1 MKVLLFWLWFSV
13 MSSPILFGLAL
24 IAIVGCILA
33 TRKIGKTYRS
43 AWRIGVI
50 LFAILICST
59 VSAWKIQR
67 FSSHVI
73 DPNAYEAVE
82 VGMTQEQVANLL
94 GEPSKRELMTKE
106 QVLYWRQTPIGTVH
120 SIWRY
125 DKSGVFEY
133 VEIRF
138 DEAGLVKSKVLD
150 R

>member
-1 MKVLLFWLWFSV
+1 MKALLFWLWFSV
-13 MSSPILFGLAL
+13 MSSPILFGLAV

-50 LFAILICST
+50 LFAILICSA

-67 FSSHVI
+67 FGSHVV

-82 VGMTQEQVANLL
+82 VGMTKEQVVKLL
-94 GEPSKRELMTKE
+94 GEPANANL
-106 QVLYWRQTPIGTVH
+106 TV
-120 SIWRY
+120 WRY
-125 DKSGVFEY
+125 DKSGVFEF
-133 VEIRF
+133 VKICF
-138 DEAGLVKSKVLD
+138 DEVGLVRSKILD